1 MDKTVSILCVDDEL
15 DMKMLITQKFR
26 RKIKSKEFKFIFAQN
41 GFQALEQLDKNPE
54 VCLILSDIN
63 MPEMDGLT
71 FLAKLKERKNP
82 EIKTV
87 MVSAYGDMEN
97 IRTAMNRGAFDFI
110 TKPIDFEDME
120 ITIAKTLDEIEIF
133 KKFMKDR
140 DKLFSIQQDL
150 TIANDIQQSMLP
162 KKYPAFPHRTDF
174 ELHGIVQPAKSVGG
188 DLYDYFLIDSD
199 HLFFMVGDVSDKG
212 ISAALFMAI
221 TKSIFKTNFSSNSN
235 PDMVKEIMKINK
247 VLSQDNTSMMFVTF
261 FACILDLKNGEVK
274 YVDGGQERPL
284 IWRGGKKVE
293 VFPKITGLPMCVDAD
308 FQYKQYQFNIHP
320 GDSVILYSDG
330 LEDAK
335 NPEGI
340 RRTLKPS
347 IEILEL
353 IGPDKTSGEVNEK
366 LMKEINDYIDTA
378 DQFDDITLLTVK
390 YYG

>member
-1 MDKTVSILCVDDEL
+1 
-15 DMKMLITQKFR
+15 
-26 RKIKSKEFKFIFAQN
+26 
-41 GFQALEQLDKNPE
+41 
-54 VCLILSDIN
+54 
-63 MPEMDGLT
+63 
-71 FLAKLKERKNP
+71 
-82 EIKTV
+82 
-87 MVSAYGDMEN
+87 
-97 IRTAMNRGAFDFI
+97 
-110 TKPIDFEDME
+110 
-120 ITIAKTLDEIEIF
+120 
-133 KKFMKDR
+133 
-140 DKLFSIQQDL
+140 
-150 TIANDIQQSMLP
+150 
-162 KKYPAFPHRTDF
+162 
-174 ELHGIVQPAKSVGG
+174 
-188 DLYDYFLIDSD
+188 
-199 HLFFMVGDVSDKG
+199 DKG

-274 YVDGGQERPL
+274 YVDGGHERPL